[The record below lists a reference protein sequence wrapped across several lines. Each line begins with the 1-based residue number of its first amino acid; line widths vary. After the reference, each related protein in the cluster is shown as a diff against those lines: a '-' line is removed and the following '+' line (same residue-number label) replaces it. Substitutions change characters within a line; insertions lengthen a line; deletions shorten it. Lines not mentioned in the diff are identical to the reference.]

1 MSARLDVHALW
12 RATVVSALALSI
24 LSEAAK
30 PCAGQPC
37 SGVSIGL
44 DVSQANNSASPFLGE
59 APGQTFM
66 ARDTLLHSLTVWRVA
81 SEDSNLFGMHLY
93 ITETDSTGYPLID
106 HIVLDGPTVYN
117 PYGDG
122 VHPIPFQW
130 VFDPPLVL
138 PRSGLY
144 AFFLRMTPCILGYF
158 DVLAREGTEDLY
170 PEGYLWRTARSAAS
184 GCILRGGLDSNP
196 AADLIFKIEFCSM
209 AAVPVRHTT
218 WGELKVL
225 YR

>member
-1 MSARLDVHALW
+1 
-12 RATVVSALALSI
+12 
-24 LSEAAK
+24 
-30 PCAGQPC
+30 
-37 SGVSIGL
+37 
-44 DVSQANNSASPFLGE
+44 LGE

-93 ITETDSTGYPLID
+93 ITATDSTGYPLINQ
-106 HIVLDGPTVYN
+106 IVLDGPTAYH

-122 VHPIPFQW
+122 IHPIPFQW

-144 AFFLRMTPCILGYF
+144 AFFLQISPCIPGYF
-158 DVLAREGTEDLY
+158 DVLGRDEGTEDLY
-170 PEGYLWRTARSAAS
+170 PEGHLWVTARSAS
-184 GCILRGGLDSNP
+184 CILRGGLNSFP
-196 AADLIFKIEFCSM
+196 ASDLIFKIEFCST
-209 AAVPVRHTT
+209 AVVPVRHPT
-218 WGELKVL
+218 WGGLKAH